1 MSSHLPARSCR
12 ARLCLLSSIS
22 PRPTTPRQQQ
32 QPRLLTRNP
41 ITRFP
46 FPSPLP
52 LSLCPM
58 SMSHGPALIPP
69 SRDTFARARFKRSD
83 LPPVSFFASQLRPPL
98 ITTTNTT
105 TPTLPSARSCHRA
118 LEQYLALALSP
129 SASPTWRDKLPFSDG
144 ARASSSTSSSG
155 PSLATL
161 HTGAAA
167 LILGPRGPAWRVAL
181 HVLHTGA
188 LRGYAPSV
196 LTLVRFGLRARGL
209 GQPQFEV
216 AEAALRRLVRSPP
229 RLEEEDEEEKQGVQ
243 RPYLPDAYTLMGL
256 VCAARDTRRDDDE
269 ALQWFRRAV
278 ESDAAAAEKG
288 SEGSEEEEDHIDN
301 DRWQW
306 KESCLLGAAKIRIK
320 RGELARAEP
329 LLRYAADVLDSAKA
343 CSALAML
350 PGHTDARSPFY
361 LGKAAV
367 NGMPDA
373 CREMGRRET
382 ERASQE
388 GLSEWERKRSLAF
401 ADEWMAM
408 VGDKGLI

>member
-1 MSSHLPARSCR
+1 
-12 ARLCLLSSIS
+12 
-22 PRPTTPRQQQ
+22 
-32 QPRLLTRNP
+32 
-41 ITRFP
+41 
-46 FPSPLP
+46 
-52 LSLCPM
+52 M
-58 SMSHGPALIPP
+58 SMTHGPALIPP

-83 LPPVSFFASQLRPPL
+83 LPPVSFFASQLRPP
-98 ITTTNTT
+98 ITSTT

-129 SASPTWRDKLPFSDG
+129 SAPLTWRDKLPFS
-144 ARASSSTSSSG
+144 SSSSSSSSSG

-161 HTGAAA
+161 HTGATA
-167 LILGPRGPAWRVAL
+167 LILGPEGPAWRVAL

-216 AEAALRRLVRSPP
+216 AEAALRRLVEGRKSPQ
-229 RLEEEDEEEKQGVQ
+229 LEDEV

-269 ALQWFRRAV
+269 ALLWFRRAV
-278 ESDAAAAEKG
+278 ESDAAAEKG
-288 SEGSEEEEDHIDN
+288 SSSEEEEKEGEDHISN

-306 KESCLLGAAKIRIK
+306 KESCLLGAATIRMK
-320 RGELARAEP
+320 RGEHARAEP

-343 CSALAML
+343 CSALATL
-350 PGHTDARSPFY
+350 PGHADARSRFY